1 MSQGSQT
8 AVSTVILLEAEPS
21 LRRLIMLGL
30 RHQGLKVVEA
40 ASLNALDAADIE
52 AADLLVMDIDNDYQC
67 DWPLLYTVQQHPQ
80 LAALPSVVLSWETPD
95 TETCPTTLPIVN
107 DPQRFTFLPKPFDA
121 RAMYQKITELL
132 SMRISEKNATIEH
145 AEAALLA
152 SYQRPTAS
160 IWPLVTA
167 IGMLLVVIGLLIHLA
182 ITAIG
187 ILIVAVSLLFWILG
201 TKPAQYAPPQP
212 TMG

>member
-1 MSQGSQT
+1 MSQGLQT
-8 AVSTVILLEAEPS
+8 AVSTVILLESEPS

-40 ASLNALDAADIE
+40 TSLNALDAADIE

-67 DWPLLYTVQQHPQ
+67 DWPLLDTVRQHPQ

-95 TETCPTTLPIVN
+95 AETCPTALPRAY
-107 DPQRFTFLPKPFDA
+107 DQQRFTFLPKPFDA

-132 SMRISEKNATIEH
+132 SMRATEKTAAIER

-152 SYQRPTAS
+152 SYQRPAAS

-167 IGMLLVVIGLLIHLA
+167 IGMLLIVIGLLIHLA

-187 ILIVAVSLLFWILG
+187 VLIVAVSLLFWILG
-201 TKPAQYAPPQP
+201 TKPAPYAPPQP